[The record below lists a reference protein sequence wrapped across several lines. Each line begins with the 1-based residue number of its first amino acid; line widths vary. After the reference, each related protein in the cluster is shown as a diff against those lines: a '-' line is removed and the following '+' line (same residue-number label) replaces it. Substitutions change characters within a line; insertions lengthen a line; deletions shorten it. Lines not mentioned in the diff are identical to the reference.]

1 MLNCKRCS
9 GRIFID
15 RQYTTTGHIEIFCV
29 MCGFR
34 KFYHPPT
41 ESQEGKWLL
50 LKEKSRAKNT
60 ITSL

>member
-1 MLNCKRCS
+1 MLTCEKCN
-9 GRIFID
+9 GRVFVD
-15 RQYTTTGHIEIFCV
+15 RQYTSVDHMETFCM

-41 ESQEGKWLL
+41 QSQEGKWLL
-50 LKEKSRAKNT
+50 LKEKYRAKST